1 MASETTSTVLETA
14 VDAAH
19 GAASNGAHKAFPPL
33 DPSTFSSQLI
43 WLAITLGGLYFV
55 LSRIALPR
63 IGEVIEERRDRIR
76 RDLDEAERL
85 KNETEEAIASYEQA
99 LAEARGKAHGIAQ
112 KSRDKITAEVDAE
125 AVKADELLASASA
138 DAEARISASKAKA
151 MKSVKDVARDT
162 AQAIVSRLIGTDVST
177 DEAAKAV
184 ASSQN

>member
-1 MASETTSTVLETA
+1 MASDTTSPAAEAATEA
-14 VDAAH
+14 VQ
-19 GAASNGAHKAFPPL
+19 GGGQTAFPPL

-63 IGEVIEERRDRIR
+63 IGEVIEERRDRIQ

-99 LAEARGKAHGIAQ
+99 LAEARNKAHGIAQ
-112 KSRDKITAEVDAE
+112 TAREKLTGEIEAERVKVDE
-125 AVKADELLASASA
+125 QLAAAAA
-138 DAEARISASKAKA
+138 DAETRINTSKAEA
-151 MKSVKDVARDT
+151 MSRVKDVALET
-162 AQAIVSRLIGTDVST
+162 SQAIVSRLIGIDVST